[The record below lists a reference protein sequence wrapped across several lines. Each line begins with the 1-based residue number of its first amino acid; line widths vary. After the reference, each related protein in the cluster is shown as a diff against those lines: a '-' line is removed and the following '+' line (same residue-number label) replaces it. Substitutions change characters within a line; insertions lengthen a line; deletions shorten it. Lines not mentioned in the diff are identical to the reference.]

1 MSKVKVEKSV
11 LRGEVTISGAKNSSL
26 RLLAATI
33 LTDDKVEL
41 NNIPNG
47 ILDFQVHVDML
58 KVLGKDIKT
67 FDETAIIENSVSTSI
82 LEWDRRSIRNTLL
95 IAGTLLT
102 KTGFA
107 KVPLPGGCKLG
118 DRKYDIHIMAMEK
131 LGAKVWEED
140 GYLLAKSDKRLKG
153 TDIHLRLRSTGATE
167 NSILMGTLA
176 EGKTKVWNPHIRPE
190 IIDLIDMLNSMGAK
204 IIVNGQESIEIE
216 GVERLSGT
224 KHKCIPD
231 NMEALTFAIATAI
244 TGGEVEIKNFPIKHL
259 GIPMIYLRESGLNFF
274 VSEDRNSLIVK
285 KSNIYPVEIAT
296 GPYPSINSDM
306 QPLFAMYGLMAKGE
320 SRIIDLRFP
329 GRYEYA
335 EELAKMGAKTKVEGD
350 MLKLFGG
357 NQLSG
362 GIELK
367 SLDLRAGAAF
377 VLAGLVSNSPVI
389 VTDYEQVE
397 RGYENFIDK
406 LRKLGVKITSIKE

>member
-11 LRGEVTISGAKNSSL
+11 LRGEVAISGAKNSSL
-26 RLLAATI
+26 RLLAASI
-33 LTDDKVEL
+33 LTDEDIEL
-41 NNIPNG
+41 NNVPNG
-47 ILDFQVHVDML
+47 ILDFQVHIDML
-58 KVLGKDIKT
+58 KVLGKDINT
-67 FDETAIIENSVSTSI
+67 FDDTAIIKNVISTST

-95 IAGTLLT
+95 IAGALLT

-140 GYLLAKSDKRLKG
+140 GYLLAKSDKQLKG
-153 TDIHLRLRSTGATE
+153 TDIHLRIRSTGATE

-204 IIVNGQESIEIE
+204 IKVNGQESIEIE
-216 GVERLSGT
+216 GVKKLTGT

-244 TGGEVEIKNFPIKHL
+244 TGGEVEIKNFPLKHL

-296 GPYPSINSDM
+296 GPYPSLNSDM
-306 QPLFAMYGLMAKGE
+306 QPLFAIYGLMAKGE
-320 SRIIDLRFP
+320 SRITDLRFP

-335 EELAKMGAKTKVEGD
+335 NELAKMGAKTKVEGD
-350 MLKLFGG
+350 MLKIFGG
-357 NQLSG
+357 NTLSG
-362 GIELK
+362 NVELK

-377 VLAGLVSNSPVI
+377 VLAGLVSETPVI

-397 RGYENFIDK
+397 RGYENFIEK
-406 LRKLGVKITSIKE
+406 LKKLGVKITSIKE